1 MYISELIINGYRNCG
16 EKSRLSF
23 NAGLNILV
31 GENASG
37 KSTIID
43 ALRMILRDPEQ
54 PYISEDDFY
63 KSFIGNVQKRNI
75 QIDVTLRDLSQEE
88 KVTFCRGVMLSLMQS
103 YIWK

>member
-1 MYISELIINGYRNCG
+1 M
-16 EKSRLSF
+16 
-23 NAGLNILV
+23 NILV

-88 KVTFCRGVMLSLMQS
+88 KVTFLSWCNAEFDAELHILNVYS
-103 YIWK
+103 VLSEEKERFDYDE